1 MPIELRLSKRFLKSL
16 KKLSDEEYARVEE
29 ALVRLQNIW
38 GAPHQ
43 HTGLSI
49 RSLPGRY
56 LECRAGLDL
65 RIVFRVSFDGLELVL
80 AGNHDDVRRHL
91 RNE

>member
-1 MPIELRLSKRFLKSL
+1 MPIELRLSKQFLKSL
-16 KKLSDEEYARVEE
+16 KGLSAEEHLRVE
-29 ALVRLQNIW
+29 AVLVRLQHIW
-38 GAPHQ
+38 GAPYQ

-56 LECRAGLDL
+56 LECRAGLDI
-65 RIVFRVSFDGLELVL
+65 RIVFRVSFDGLEIVL
-80 AGNHDDVRRHL
+80 AGNHDDVRRLL

>member
-1 MPIELRLSKRFLKSL
+1 MPVELRLSKRFLKSL
-16 KKLSDEEYARVEE
+16 QKLSDEEHARVED
-29 ALVRLQNIW
+29 ALIRLQKIW

-49 RSLPGRY
+49 RRLHSGY
-56 LECRAGLDL
+56 FECRAGLDL
-65 RIVFRVSFDGLELVL
+65 RIVYRISLDGLEIVL
-80 AGNHDDVRRHL
+80 AGNHDDVRRLL

>member
-16 KKLSDEEYARVEE
+16 KGLSAEEHLRVEA
-29 ALVRLQNIW
+29 ALVRLQHIW

-56 LECRAGLDL
+56 LECRAGLDI
-65 RIVFRVSFDGLELVL
+65 RIVFRVSFDGLEIVL
-80 AGNHDDVRRHL
+80 AGNHDDVRRLL

>member
-1 MPIELRLSKRFLKSL
+1 MPVELRLSKRFLKSL
-16 KKLSDEEYARVEE
+16 KTLSDEDYSRVEE
-29 ALVRLQNIW
+29 ALGQLQKTW

-49 RSLPGRY
+49 RRLHPGY
-56 LECRAGLDL
+56 FECRAGLNT
-65 RIVFRVSFDGLELVL
+65 RIVFRVSLTSLEIVF
-80 AGNHDDVRRHL
+80 AGNHDAVRRLL

>member
-1 MPIELRLSKRFLKSL
+1 MPVELRLSKRFLKSL
-16 KKLSDEEYARVEE
+16 RALGDEDHARVEE
-29 ALVRLQNIW
+29 ALNRLQKIW

-49 RSLPGRY
+49 RRLQGSY
-56 LECRAGLDL
+56 FECRAGLDL
-65 RIVFRVSFDGLELVL
+65 HIVYLLRIDGLEIVFV
-80 AGNHDDVRRHL
+80 GNHDDMRRFL

>member
-1 MPIELRLSKRFLKSL
+1 MPAELRLSQRFLKSL
-16 KKLSDEEYARVEE
+16 KALSDEEHARVED
-29 ALVRLQNIW
+29 ALARLQKIW

-49 RSLPGRY
+49 RRLHSGY
-56 LECRAGLDL
+56 FECRAGLDI
-65 RIVFRVSFDGLELVL
+65 RVVFRVSFDGLEIVF
-80 AGNHDDVRRHL
+80 AGNHDDVRRLL

>member
-1 MPIELRLSKRFLKSL
+1 VPVELRLSKRFLKSL
-16 KKLSDEEYARVEE
+16 KALSDDDYARVEE
-29 ALVRLQNIW
+29 ALGQLQKFW

-49 RSLPGRY
+49 RRLQAGY
-56 LECRAGLDL
+56 FECRAGLNARL
-65 RIVFRVSFDGLELVL
+65 VFRVSLDGLELVL
-80 AGNHDDVRRHL
+80 AGNHDAVRRLL

>member
-1 MPIELRLSKRFLKSL
+1 MRLSKRFLKSL
-16 KKLSDEEYARVEE
+16 KTMGDDDYTRVEE
-29 ALVRLQNIW
+29 ALGQLQKIW

-49 RSLPGRY
+49 RRLHAGY
-56 LECRAGLDL
+56 FECRAGLNT
-65 RIVFRVSFDGLELVL
+65 RIVFRVSLASLEIVF
-80 AGNHDDVRRHL
+80 AGNHDAVRRLL